1 MPQQATIPTKSKNA
15 LIVNCTWGN
24 HLPTC
29 LLLLLFRPFPRP
41 REKAIVVNLFVDV
54 NRMVIRGYFLSG
66 NDPSSCRG
74 SCLAKGCNQ
83 CGSLVLLREFQ
94 TCVLIL
100 AVNVSIPMV
109 IQRVNYAL
117 RVVLSCTYHIALVL
131 RHLVANRAKSAL
143 HR

>member
-29 LLLLLFRPFPRP
+29 LLLLLFSTFPRP
-41 REKAIVVNLFVDV
+41 REKAIIHLFAGF
-54 NRMVIRGYFLSG
+54 NKMVISG
-66 NDPSSCRG
+66 SFQNGNTFPSCRG
-74 SCLAKGCNQ
+74 SSLAQCCNQ
-83 CGSLVLLREFQ
+83 CGSLVLLRQ
-94 TCVLIL
+94 LQSRVLIL

-109 IQRVNYAL
+109 VQGINYAL
-117 RVVLSCTYHIALVL
+117 RVVLPSTYHIALVL
-131 RHLVANRAKSAL
+131 RHLIANRAKSAL

>member
-29 LLLLLFRPFPRP
+29 LLLLLFRPLPRP
-41 REKAIVVNLFVDV
+41 HEKAIVHLFVGV
-54 NRMVIRGYFLSG
+54 SNMVISGYFRFG
-66 NDPSSCRG
+66 NTSSCRC
-74 SCLAKGCNQ
+74 SCSLAKGCNQ

-100 AVNVSIPMV
+100 AVNVSIPMI
-109 IQRVNYAL
+109 IQGINYAL
-117 RVVLSCTYHIALVL
+117 RVVLSSTNYIALVL
-131 RHLVANRAKSAL
+131 
-143 HR
+143 

>member
-41 REKAIVVNLFVDV
+41 REKAIIHLFAGVN
-54 NRMVIRGYFLSG
+54 NMVISG
-66 NDPSSCRG
+66 SSQNGNTFPSCRG
-74 SCLAKGCNQ
+74 SSLAKGCNQ
-83 CGSLVLLREFQ
+83 CGSLVLLRQ
-94 TCVLIL
+94 LQSRVLIL
-100 AVNVSIPMV
+100 AVYVGIPMV
-109 IQRVNYAL
+109 VQGINYAL